1 MGIGPIPSSVL
12 RKAVIRLDL
21 DEEEAAIF
29 LHVMRSLDGVYQR
42 EVAKTSETEA
52 ASGRNGPATVS
63 ERGAS
68 VELFD
73 ALFG

>member
-1 MGIGPIPSSVL
+1 MGIGPIPGSAL
-12 RKAVIRLDL
+12 RKAVTRLDL
-21 DEEEAAIF
+21 DEEETAIF
-29 LHVMRSLDGVYQR
+29 LHVMRSLDGVYQK
-42 EVAKTSETEA
+42 EVAKATEGE
-52 ASGRNGPATVS
+52 ASGGGNGPTIS